1 MASRWTQA
9 QVTILIEN
17 RTNGFWERTRIYFA
31 GAGEEIR
38 PDGESLDKNELGR
51 QALLVEPRL
60 EGHVGVGGSEMSI
73 GVDTGAEKLP
83 AHRIVLLE
91 EL

>member
-1 MASRWTQA
+1 MDSGTGHNFDRKSNKR
-9 QVTILIEN
+9 LL
-17 RTNGFWERTRIYFA
+17 
-31 GAGEEIR
+31 GANPDLLRRSGEKIR

-73 GVDTGAEKLP
+73 GVDTSAEKLP